1 VNVRPL
7 DAPLPRELGNRF
19 ALALFVLP
27 SGLTTP
33 FERLAE
39 THRRMATIKHSPEA
53 WLTFE
58 LIQAIGRTGPDLER
72 LVVDF
77 FANKASGVTTNVPG
91 PKSARYVA
99 GTRIA
104 AMLGWAPE
112 SGDQT
117 LGTAIFTYD
126 DSV

>member
-1 VNVRPL
+1 M
-7 DAPLPRELGNRF
+7 
-19 ALALFVLP
+19 LP

-39 THRRMATIKHSPEA
+39 THRRMAAVRHSPEA

-77 FANKASGVTTNVPG
+77 FANEAS
-91 PKSARYVA
+91 A
-99 GTRIA
+99 GHHQCAGAQDGSVRRRARIA
-104 AMLGWAPE
+104 AMLGWP
-112 SGDQT
+112 QRT
-117 LGTAIFTYD
+117 LSAA
-126 DSV
+126 